1 MSTFPDE
8 AFLAAVPIQVLA
20 SEPGE
25 EGRLILLRPKILSPR
40 WGWVLRLMKKPTYR
54 VKLDAR
60 GTAVWQAC
68 DGVRS
73 VAEIAGLVKKSF
85 PGEADTTL
93 RTALFIR
100 ELARG
105 KFINLF
111 HKPDPLS

>member
-1 MSTFPDE
+1 MNAFPDD
-8 AFLAAVPIQVLA
+8 AFLALVPVQVLA

-25 EGRLILLRPKILSPR
+25 GGNLVLLRPKILSPR
-40 WGWVLRLMKKPTYR
+40 WSWLLRLIRKPVFR

-68 DGVRS
+68 DGART
-73 VAEIAGLVKKSF
+73 VAQVIGVVASAF
-85 PGEADTTL
+85 PEESDTTL

-105 KFINLF
+105 GFVRLMAGA
-111 HKPDPLS
+111 PPA